1 MSSTVSGI
9 SWCPSIVP
17 EQAWVAEQLKKY
29 LQGQR
34 FTLYS
39 HGSCVV
45 WVEPGELTDQL
56 AGRRLTLVTQGAPDF
71 AVQRHADG
79 NYLVT
84 FKGGIGGVMPGELL
98 SNNVSVLREEAM
110 AFGLLPSEAFEVDMR
125 SEDGDYDLIAGLY
138 VRARLHRDAEDLQ
151 VVKVVR

>member
-1 MSSTVSGI
+1 MSGVLRGVS
-9 SWCPSIVP
+9 WRPSIVP

-29 LQGQR
+29 LQGQK

-56 AGRRLTLVTQGAPDF
+56 ASRRLTLVTQGTPDF
-71 AVQRHADG
+71 AVQRHVDG

-98 SNNVSVLREEAM
+98 SNNISVLREEAM
-110 AFGLLPSEAFEVDMR
+110 AFGLFPSEVFEVDMR
-125 SEDGDYDLIAGLY
+125 SDDGDFDLIAGLY
-138 VRARLHRDAEDLQ
+138 VRARLHRDAEDLH
-151 VVKVVR
+151 VAKVVR